1 MRHDSENK
9 LVSDLHINAGT
20 QRATDSIVPA
30 LQQRKAAS
38 PPLVTCSAKTVIRKS
53 HAIASDTCIAELSQ
67 LLADMNG
74 SSRRVEACKPQ
85 RRLPALVPLLFAGV
99 TLAALLQV
107 KPFCFLSGN
116 AHAHPQE

>member
-1 MRHDSENK
+1 MRHDSEYK
-9 LVSDLHINAGT
+9 VVSDLHINAGT
-20 QRATDSIVPA
+20 RRATDSMIPA

-53 HAIASDTCIAELSQ
+53 HAIASDTCITELSQ

-85 RRLPALVPLLFAGV
+85 RRLPTLVPLLLGV

-107 KPFCFLSGN
+107 KPFGFLFGN